1 MMEME
6 LTILSCSGTSHSF
19 RPYSL
24 VRKDYKYSSPLSD
37 GLEVKGY
44 L

>member
-6 LTILSCSGTSHSF
+6 LTTLPCSGTSHSF

-24 VRKDYKYSSPLSD
+24 VRKEYKNSSPLSY

>member
-6 LTILSCSGTSHSF
+6 LTTLSCRGTSHSF

-24 VRKDYKYSSPLSD
+24 ARKEYENSSPLRD

-44 L
+44 F